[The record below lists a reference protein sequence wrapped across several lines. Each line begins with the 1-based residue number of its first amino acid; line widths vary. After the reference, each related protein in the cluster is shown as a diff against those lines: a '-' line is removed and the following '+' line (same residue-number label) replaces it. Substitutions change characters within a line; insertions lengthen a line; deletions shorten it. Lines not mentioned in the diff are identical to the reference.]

1 MFLVWCERACFVGV
15 GAEVAPQEIISV
27 RSLYYLPVVS
37 TEYGEDSGRIG
48 AWQGRQRSAASGKMI
63 SRH

>member
-37 TEYGEDSGRIG
+37 TEYGEDNGRIG
-48 AWQGRQRSAASGKMI
+48 A
-63 SRH
+63 